1 MQRAGQRAGK
11 YLNAD
16 PPCRAGGCG
25 GVRLCLRPGPVY
37 ASSVRSVA
45 SGPAGTPLALHWA
58 QEYRESMLEIA
69 LRVLRL
75 GHPDLAGM
83 MAEVLEMSVRGDSW
97 VPDQVAR
104 ILAAVRLATLPNQA
118 IWLAT

>member
-1 MQRAGQRAGK
+1 M
-11 YLNAD
+11 
-16 PPCRAGGCG
+16 
-25 GVRLCLRPGPVY
+25 
-37 ASSVRSVA
+37 
-45 SGPAGTPLALHWA
+45 ALHWA

-69 LRVLRL
+69 LRVLRR
-75 GHPDLAGM
+75 GQPDLAGM